1 MSQMHVV
8 AHMAFFIVMDRVV
21 ESEVLDSSDHEL
33 EDHFPEII
41 LAYRALKWGHLG
53 MVISQL
59 LSIVLK
65 KFNFMYISQTISI
78 AGQMSCY
85 YIPFMYALYIYKVNI
100 AEITKDK
107 GLIEG
112 KSEILVWI
120 IFELLYFWIYFACL
134 VIFMFTAYIR
144 KYKTMWK
151 NDSDPETEHAIPTSA
166 VWNNKSSDDFLRYFK
181 YEAFTFGHYGTQL
194 WIALGTQYAYY

>member
-65 KFNFMYISQTISI
+65 KFNFMYIS
-78 AGQMSCY
+78 
-85 YIPFMYALYIYKVNI
+85 
-100 AEITKDK
+100 
-107 GLIEG
+107 
-112 KSEILVWI
+112 
-120 IFELLYFWIYFACL
+120 
-134 VIFMFTAYIR
+134 
-144 KYKTMWK
+144 
-151 NDSDPETEHAIPTSA
+151 
-166 VWNNKSSDDFLRYFK
+166 
-181 YEAFTFGHYGTQL
+181 
-194 WIALGTQYAYY
+194 